1 VRELVRPR
9 FWAAHLVMV
18 LAVVVAV
25 LAGIW
30 QLSVWQA
37 ARAAST
43 IDPTKDAPVALAHL
57 MGGDSAFPGRALGRP
72 VRFSGTW
79 LSQSTLFVKDRE
91 LHGRRGYWVVTPV
104 LVGKSAMP
112 VVRGW
117 STSATAPAVDG
128 QVSLT
133 GWLQPSE
140 DTGATDT
147 DPDDDVI
154 PEMATASLVQH
165 VDDDLYSAFVVQD
178 GATGGLDQVTPASTT
193 QVSSTDHLRNLLY
206 AFQWWIFGGLAIYI
220 WWRWCR
226 DQLDP
231 EAAQAARERQPV
243 GG

>member
-1 VRELVRPR
+1 
-9 FWAAHLVMV
+9 MV
-18 LAVVVAV
+18 LAVAVAV

-30 QLSVWQA
+30 QLHVWQA

-43 IDPTKDAPVALAHL
+43 VDPTKDAPVALASL
-57 MGGDSAFPGRALGRP
+57 MGGDSAFPGRDLGRP

-79 LSQSTLFVKDRE
+79 LSQSTLFIEDRE
-91 LHGRRGYWVVTPV
+91 LRGRRGYWVVTPV

-117 STSATAPAVDG
+117 SPDAAAPPVSG

-140 DTGATDT
+140 DSGSIDT
-147 DPDDDVI
+147 DPDDDVV

-165 VDDDLYSAFVVQD
+165 VDYDLYSAFVVQE
-178 GATGGLDQVTPASTT
+178 AASGLAQVTPASTP

-220 WWRWCR
+220 WGRWLR
-226 DQLDP
+226 DQLELEDE
-231 EAAQAARERQPV
+231 EAAEEGQPAPV
-243 GG
+243 GVPPLS

>member
-1 VRELVRPR
+1 
-9 FWAAHLVMV
+9 MV
-18 LAVVVAV
+18 LAVAVAV

-30 QLSVWQA
+30 QLHVWQV

-43 IDPTKDAPVALAHL
+43 VDPTKDAPVALSTL
-57 MGGDSAFPGRALGRP
+57 MGGDSAFPGKALGRP

-79 LSQSTLFVKDRE
+79 LPQRTLYVEDRE
-91 LHGRRGYWVVTPV
+91 LHGDKGYWVVTPV
-104 LVGKSAMP
+104 LVGRSAMP

-117 STSATAPAVDG
+117 SRSDTAPAVSG

-140 DTGATDT
+140 DSGTTDT
-147 DPDDDVI
+147 DPGDDVI
-154 PEMATASLVQH
+154 PEMATAGIVQH
-165 VDDDLYSAFVVQD
+165 VDDDLYSAFVVQED
-178 GATGGLDQVTPASTT
+178 AAGGLDQVTPASTP

-226 DQLDP
+226 DQVELEEERLEQEAQP
-231 EAAQAARERQPV
+231 EAV
-243 GG
+243 GVPPIS